1 MVSQHLAQVQNQSS
15 NMQNIG
21 ILLSGLPT
29 VSAAIHAYA
38 ADCTDAHGRS
48 RIFAL
53 FVGIMFL
60 GTALGPTLGGLLIKY
75 TGNLIIVWYLALTI
89 HVCYA
94 CMIWF
99 VIPESLTKEKMAES
113 KRLYVEELSLGSGR
127 SVSWVKR
134 IFGFLAPL
142 NVFLVQPKG
151 VNPLKKMKGMWNLPL
166 IAVSYGLTT
175 MLYVSRFMSFWFVV

>member
-1 MVSQHLAQVQNQSS
+1 MALCDVVQTLEIVRGHEGAGHHGAVSFCV
-15 NMQNIG
+15 
-21 ILLSGLPT
+21 
-29 VSAAIHAYA
+29 
-38 ADCTDAHGRS
+38 
-48 RIFAL
+48 F
-53 FVGIMFL
+53 
-60 GTALGPTLGGLLIKY
+60 
-75 TGNLIIVWYLALTI
+75 GNLIIVWYLALTI

-113 KRLYVEELSLGSGR
+113 KRLYVEELSSGSAR

-151 VNPLKKMKGMWNLPL
+151 VNPLKKMKGRWNLPL

-175 MLYVSRFMSFWFVV
+175 MLYVSIFIFLLSFGRMFLELTI